1 MINETNKCTK
11 SRIINTVIAICLTV
25 GTGFAQVSYRI
36 EGKWT
41 TGIGKKVYLSN
52 FPTDTPEAIKI
63 DSTIVRSDGNY
74 KLSGELDKM
83 QLLSITHEGSKGYR
97 TLMGDGNP
105 VSILIKDVAY
115 SYKSPSA
122 AYEIIGDSIE
132 HKAAEAILAYWG
144 NDFIRKMREGICLA
158 GMEKAI
164 QENDPTKK
172 TEYEEKRK
180 AILQEKRQREEK
192 TS

>member
-63 DSTIVRSDGNY
+63 DSTIVRSDGN
-74 KLSGELDKM
+74 
-83 QLLSITHEGSKGYR
+83 
-97 TLMGDGNP
+97 
-105 VSILIKDVAY
+105 
-115 SYKSPSA
+115 
-122 AYEIIGDSIE
+122 
-132 HKAAEAILAYWG
+132 
-144 NDFIRKMREGICLA
+144 
-158 GMEKAI
+158 
-164 QENDPTKK
+164 
-172 TEYEEKRK
+172 
-180 AILQEKRQREEK
+180 
-192 TS
+192 